1 MYQVGST
8 VRDFTLDSTEGKFVL
23 SERVKKGPVLL
34 YFYVVNYGQTCT
46 NYMED
51 MNEGFDDFTKRNIS
65 LIHVNPSSVEE
76 HRGWIKHTDSLYE
89 HICDEN
95 QIISKEFDCIITKA
109 KNEKI
114 IGKTNR
120 AFFLIDE
127 NMKIKYLWKADL
139 PTDTVLI
146 SQLLAEIDSVLNQNN

>member
-1 MYQVGST
+1 MTYASLI
-8 VRDFTLDSTEGKFVL
+8 R
-23 SERVKKGPVLL
+23 SEDVSGRK
-34 YFYVVNYGQTCT
+34 YGQGFYPGFHRRKICIIGTG
-46 NYMED
+46 E
-51 MNEGFDDFTKRNIS
+51 EGSCSVVFLRSQLRADLYKLYGGHEWEIRCFTKRNIS

-89 HICDEN
+89 HVCDEN

-127 NMKIKYLWKADL
+127 NMRLSDNLSGK
-139 PTDTVLI
+139 VFFSSEI
-146 SQLLAEIDSVLNQNN
+146 S